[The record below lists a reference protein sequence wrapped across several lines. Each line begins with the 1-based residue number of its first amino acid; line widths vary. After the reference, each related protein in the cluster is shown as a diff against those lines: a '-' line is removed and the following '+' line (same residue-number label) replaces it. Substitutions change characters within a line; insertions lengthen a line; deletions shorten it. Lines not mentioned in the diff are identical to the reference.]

1 MPMPAPPLP
10 SRDSSRALATPSD
23 KPWHIMGHCVLSG
36 ITVHS
41 AWNALPLVPGA
52 DSPLAFPARLWSWN
66 SPGTQAHHQPVCG
79 TSTPL
84 TIQSSLHHSYC
95 LPPYLTATCV
105 PVIVLFG
112 PPGLALHTEPG
123 IAVPS
128 SACCTFEGAG
138 TALCLRA
145 ALVKA
150 MLGHPKTTP
159 RRSQTPNQGH
169 CWGKNNYWK
178 RRGPVAVDFVGF
190 IRKCREVKGQLA
202 MKLKEN
208 VPAFVDLIGKEITRP
223 AAATLQQFARLGG
236 ESRWSLLTRC

>member
-1 MPMPAPPLP
+1 MLTLPCSNSTQFPNKLLQDAIPMPMPAPPLP

-84 TIQSSLHHSYC
+84 AIQSSLHHSYC
-95 LPPYLTATCV
+95 LPPCLTATCV

-112 PPGLALHTEPG
+112 PPGLALHTQP
-123 IAVPS
+123 V
-128 SACCTFEGAG
+128 FH
-138 TALCLRA
+138 LLHA
-145 ALVKA
+145 ARL
-150 MLGHPKTTP
+150 
-159 RRSQTPNQGH
+159 
-169 CWGKNNYWK
+169 
-178 RRGPVAVDFVGF
+178 
-190 IRKCREVKGQLA
+190 KGQ
-202 MKLKEN
+202 E
-208 VPAFVDLIGKEITRP
+208 
-223 AAATLQQFARLGG
+223 
-236 ESRWSLLTRC
+236 LLCV